1 MGLILNRTEDKFAT
15 YMHKTRAQNSLFAE
29 KQPKPMRKKDRRRP
43 SHQPADVLCA
53 ESLEQANRIN
63 RIWPYNYF
71 VKECRK
77 HNEREVMRK
86 MKNVFEADG
95 NLGLAEVAVQTLQE
109 RRVKNLAGFYVTI
122 PLSKIYG
129 YVNLESN
136 ERAKSLIGK
145 VHFRNEKAVIQN
157 RLLLTLP

>member
-1 MGLILNRTEDKFAT
+1 
-15 YMHKTRAQNSLFAE
+15 MHKTRAQNSLFAE

-53 ESLEQANRIN
+53 EALEQANRIN

-77 HNEREVMRK
+77 DNEREVMQK

-129 YVNLESN
+129 YINLESN
-136 ERAKSLIGK
+136 EQTKNLIGK
-145 VHFRNEKAVIQN
+145 VHFINEKAVFSEKGSLI
-157 RLLLTLP
+157 LFLDFTE